1 MRALDIETSD
11 QLDSEGDVTVL
22 LIVSNGSGVDVDFED
37 QTVWMPKPFG
47 PCDDEWP
54 GNEYHTI
61 GGVNFKGTLGSVIPQ
76 VRCDGYEEMGSFYSL
91 VATTMTIFTAAT
103 MFL

>member
-1 MRALDIETSD
+1 MRALNSEPTD
-11 QLDSEGDVTVL
+11 QLDIDGDVTVL
-22 LIVSNGSGVDVDFED
+22 LIVSNGSGIDVDFED

-61 GGVNFKGTLGSVIPQ
+61 DGERYKGTEGSVFPLTK
-76 VRCDGYEEMGSFYSL
+76 CTDLEMGSFYSL
-91 VATTMTIFTAAT
+91 AAST
-103 MFL
+103 VTLFASAAMLY